1 MALLGL
7 KQRLKDESVD
17 VKERREIEEQI
28 AILEKE
34 LDLD

>member
-1 MALLGL
+1 MVLLGL
-7 KQRLKDESVD
+7 KQRLKDESMD
-17 VKERREIEEQI
+17 VKERREIEDQI